1 MNYKKLFGAF
11 LMVFAAFLVGSSFK
25 FPNDPHSEEIK
36 VMIST
41 DFGVI
46 KIKLYNETPLH
57 RDNFVK
63 LVKEHYFDSLM
74 FHRVI
79 QNFMIQGGDPDS
91 KNAAPSVELGNGG
104 PGYTVPAEF
113 NSKLFHKKGVIAAA
127 RDGDLENPT
136 QASSGSQFYL
146 VQGRVYN
153 DSMLKIQAKRITR
166 MKLFNTVVN
175 RVENKILIKNF
186 KTFVESKQND
196 SIKYITDL
204 INKQVDKELPAAT
217 MYTFTAD
224 QIKAYTTVGGT
235 PHLDDSYTVFG
246 EVVEGLEVIDAIAKQ
261 KVDKNNRPFTDIR
274 MKVSIIP

>member
-1 MNYKKLFGAF
+1 
-11 LMVFAAFLVGSSFK
+11 
-25 FPNDPHSEEIK
+25 
-36 VMIST
+36 
-41 DFGVI
+41 
-46 KIKLYNETPLH
+46 
-57 RDNFVK
+57 
-63 LVKEHYFDSLM
+63 
-74 FHRVI
+74 
-79 QNFMIQGGDPDS
+79 
-91 KNAAPSVELGNGG
+91 
-104 PGYTVPAEF
+104 
-113 NSKLFHKKGVIAAA
+113 
-127 RDGDLENPT
+127 
-136 QASSGSQFYL
+136 
-146 VQGRVYN
+146 
-153 DSMLKIQAKRITR
+153 